1 MHETKLLEMN
11 SFVRF
16 TGTSELSQNKS
27 GTSSKNTEAEHL
39 KTEEKKQRRN
49 ILKQR
54 RNNRVGTTEAEQRA
68 KQRRNNIGGT
78 TRAQQRDWI
87 ITGSPHIAI

>member
-16 TGTSELSQNKS
+16 TGTSELSQNRG

-39 KTEEKKQRRN
+39 KTEEKAEAEH
-49 ILKQR
+49 LK
-54 RNNRVGTTEAEQRA
+54 TEAEQRA

-78 TRAQQRDWI
+78 TREQQSDWI
-87 ITGSPHIAI
+87 ITDSPHIAI